1 MNSKSDWCIKI
12 YFNGNTKEKNEMF
25 KVMEERTIKKKKIG
39 IGYCDSQPI
48 YQLRNNKLIMTDIE
62 GNTNHKKV
70 FENFIN
76 NIEIGDRIYLCR
88 GANQILYSAIIDSDY
103 IFDNSD
109 YEKGGTQD
117 INQIKNGWFWRHLR
131 KIKNIEK
138 VNLTTSVDMRQTI
151 HRRIINT

>member
-1 MNSKSDWCIKI
+1 
-12 YFNGNTKEKNEMF
+12 
-25 KVMEERTIKKKKIG
+25 
-39 IGYCDSQPI
+39 
-48 YQLRNNKLIMTDIE
+48 
-62 GNTNHKKV
+62 
-70 FENFIN
+70 
-76 NIEIGDRIYLCR
+76 
-88 GANQILYSAIIDSDY
+88 
-103 IFDNSD
+103 DNSD